1 MGDNPDFE
9 IGGRFRARR
18 LRASSPPRAI
28 TLGEHVRIEQTER
41 RRPED
46 HQVQPDETYRALE
59 IEKHLRGEIMSD

>member
-18 LRASSPPRAI
+18 LRASSPPRAT
-28 TLGEHVRIEQTER
+28 TLGERVRIEQTER

-46 HQVQPDETYRALE
+46 QLQPDETYRALE